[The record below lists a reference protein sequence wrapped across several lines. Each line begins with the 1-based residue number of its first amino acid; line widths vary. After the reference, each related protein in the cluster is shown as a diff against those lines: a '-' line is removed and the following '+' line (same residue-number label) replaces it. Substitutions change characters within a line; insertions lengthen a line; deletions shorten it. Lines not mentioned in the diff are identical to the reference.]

1 MQAIKGCENG
11 ARTHWN
17 AALDPWRSECGEKF
31 LICCSSPALLRA
43 PFSSAARAC
52 KRAHLAIYRFSL
64 STVNLCCGAF
74 RAVFAV
80 EEKSHIGH
88 MKAVKQSVLDGT
100 SKWSAKIAITGL
112 CEAPVRAHSPR
123 RGECAARASAF
134 LSLGVSLSR
143 SFAADCPQNSFCVV
157 LNFERKKYEML
168 LAVPCEHL

>member
-1 MQAIKGCENG
+1 MMSADAGNQRLRKRG
-11 ARTHWN
+11 AHALECCTRSLALGMRREIFN
-17 AALDPWRSECGEKF
+17 LLQLAGIAAHPV
-31 LICCSSPALLRA
+31 LL
-43 PFSSAARAC
+43 SRAC
-52 KRAHLAIYRFSL
+52 MQTGSFWRFITSL

-123 RGECAARASAF
+123 RVRVPVLF
-134 LSLGVSLSR
+134 SLSVFLFLAR
-143 SFAADCPQNSFCVV
+143 
-157 LNFERKKYEML
+157 L
-168 LAVPCEHL
+168 LPTVQKTVSVSC